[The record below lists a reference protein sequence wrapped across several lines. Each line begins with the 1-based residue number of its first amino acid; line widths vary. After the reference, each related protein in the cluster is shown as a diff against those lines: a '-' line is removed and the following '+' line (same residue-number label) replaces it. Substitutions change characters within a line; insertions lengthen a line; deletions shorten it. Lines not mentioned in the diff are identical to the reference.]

1 MASEVGIADVDE
13 VLEGLDYPLSREAAA
28 AALDDVTVR
37 RDGEETDLGELVS
50 MVGRAEFEDSDALRK
65 EIHSYLPPEGES

>member
-13 VLEGLDYPLSREAAA
+13 VLEGLDYPLSREEAA

-37 RDGEETDLGELVS
+37 RDDEETDLGELVS
-50 MVGRAEFEDSDALRK
+50 MVGRSAFEDSDDLRE
-65 EIHSYLPPEGES
+65 EIHSYLPPEEA